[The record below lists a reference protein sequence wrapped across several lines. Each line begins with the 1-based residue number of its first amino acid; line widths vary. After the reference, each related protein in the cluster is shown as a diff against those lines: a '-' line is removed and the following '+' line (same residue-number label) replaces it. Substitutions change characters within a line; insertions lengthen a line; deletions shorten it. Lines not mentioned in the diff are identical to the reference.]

1 MIRKP
6 EGYSPEFWQGQK
18 AEFAKEA
25 QAIERL
31 REETKRFIR
40 DQLTQDA
47 RILVFDLAG
56 VQSPEQVGDEDLA
69 RQAREFQFGGVERA
83 TYGESIRQFLGFEE
97 RDPRVT
103 IWEAAANQRI
113 DRRSLPYP
121 DIWVTSGGE
130 EMRWELG
137 RGKETGNTEWLRRV
151 VGVMKELRKARV
163 PGLAICLGHQLW
175 QYMEGAK
182 VGPVGGGRREFG
194 TPELYPAGIGE
205 ELQLL
210 QGFWDERKA
219 TPMAASHSE
228 GVRLPS
234 KKEGVRAIAWND
246 YMKHQGF
253 AHPLRKGQDVREADI
268 EDELVVSL
276 QNHPDVA
283 THWAQV
289 IKLVRGEAMMME
301 GLDPASILLKAT
313 PEAKKIWLN
322 LLELT
327 ARRLKK
333 RQKAGMHV

>member
-25 QAIERL
+25 EAIERL

-56 VQSPEQVGDEDLA
+56 VQSPEQAGDEDLA
-69 RQAREFQFGGVERA
+69 RQAREFQFGG
-83 TYGESIRQFLGFEE
+83 
-97 RDPRVT
+97 
-103 IWEAAANQRI
+103 AAMP
-113 DRRSLPYP
+113 S
-121 DIWVTSGGE
+121 
-130 EMRWELG
+130 ELL
-137 RGKETGNTEWLRRV
+137 RGKETKNTEWLRRV
-151 VGVMKELRKARV
+151 LGVMKELRKARV